1 MRSGLGGQLQ
11 ARRGIVAGHVHLD
24 QLDSTLAENLRLLC
38 VDTHSK
44 FVRHVEVLVSEQLV
58 EFVTGLDTVA
68 LVVVLG
74 SENFGNVDKFP
85 RLDVVVTCVPSVDVS
100 LDSVTIV
107 ANNKAGDGQFMRWE
121 LWADWDAYTI
131 GFSLFLRIVL
141 SSCTVS

>member
-11 ARRGIVAGHVHLD
+11 GCRGIVARHVQLD
-24 QLDSTLAENLRLLC
+24 QLDSALAENLRLPC

-44 FVRHVEVLVSEQLV
+44 LVGHVELLVSEQLV

-74 SENFGNVDKFP
+74 SEDCGNVGKFP

-100 LDSVTIV
+100 LDSVAIV
-107 ANNKAGDGQFMRWE
+107 ANNETGDGQFMK
-121 LWADWDAYTI
+121 
-131 GFSLFLRIVL
+131 
-141 SSCTVS
+141 